1 MIRRAMST
9 SPAVP
14 SPHGARRRGIT
25 LTEILI
31 SIMIMGIG
39 MLSLAT
45 LFPLGLLRLRAANRA
60 TRSAYIA
67 LSATSDVSA
76 RNMLSLASFQNV
88 PWYYNGNN
96 VYVSPMV
103 HDTFPGGGGNINLTR
118 SFGPGLPIVYDPLW
132 RAITQD
138 YSSTDTTT
146 RFGSGIGVLR
156 DSTSAAGLQRI
167 TNFVASADG
176 SLSINLNNFPKVK
189 QIFDYNAVVETFV
202 SPEDLVF
209 QNPTAT
215 SYNDPNNAGAFL
227 SNPSP
232 VVPDLSLGSGTVT
245 LPNPVAINLSQSD
258 WRYSWIFTGQQT
270 DATNPSVF
278 DGYVVVFENRQFGLD
293 PIPGTTTSA
302 PTGETTVEAVWG
314 PGSNGTGGLG
324 YGRSAKRIVLLR
336 WNAILPDPEIKV
348 GQWIADVTYDQADIS
363 ANNPRYPAGTTIY
376 PPQRCYWYQIGKRT
390 EPQPSTDFPG
400 FREATVWVNSDLRAQ
415 TLLKADG
422 KPNNVEAALICPSVV
437 NVIPRTIITH

>member
-156 DSTSAAGLQRI
+156 DSTSAVGLQRI

-189 QIFDYNAVVETFV
+189 QIFDYNAVVET
-202 SPEDLVF
+202 SDRDKLQRSQQRRCLPEQSEPRCTGSFPRVGHGHASQQCRHQPLAERLAILLDLHR
-209 QNPTAT
+209 AT
-215 SYNDPNNAGAFL
+215 NRRDQ
-227 SNPSP
+227 
-232 VVPDLSLGSGTVT
+232 SLGV
-245 LPNPVAINLSQSD
+245 
-258 WRYSWIFTGQQT
+258 
-270 DATNPSVF
+270 
-278 DGYVVVFENRQFGLD
+278 
-293 PIPGTTTSA
+293 
-302 PTGETTVEAVWG
+302 
-314 PGSNGTGGLG
+314 
-324 YGRSAKRIVLLR
+324 
-336 WNAILPDPEIKV
+336 
-348 GQWIADVTYDQADIS
+348 
-363 ANNPRYPAGTTIY
+363 
-376 PPQRCYWYQIGKRT
+376 
-390 EPQPSTDFPG
+390 
-400 FREATVWVNSDLRAQ
+400 
-415 TLLKADG
+415 
-422 KPNNVEAALICPSVV
+422 
-437 NVIPRTIITH
+437 